1 MKLREGGYMKD
12 VKQTKKPA
20 NKNNKNTSVKKT
32 EAPKAKVKDTKVV
45 IKEVEEIE
53 ENFLDDEDDNRL
65 IIFIAIA
72 ILVIVATVICLIVGC
87 DKKEVN
93 EPKKP
98 EDDVIVPIEDDK
110 KNDTQDDTK
119 VVVKKTTVKNTT
131 SEDNK
136 ESEAVTYRVQ
146 FLLNDTSKTHSEKV
160 VSGGKVDKYLPSG
173 YNSCKYYTD
182 ENLTQEFN
190 FNNEVNESLNIYMS
204 CELTVYTIVYDIESD
219 NPTTYTVEDG
229 EILLKNGK
237 VDNIF
242 DGWFTDTEL
251 TNRIYSLNPSIIKYA
266 SDNTIKLYSDSREKI
281 EFVYYDE
288 NDVGVSGDTVDKDN
302 EKTITIFEMNNDS
315 VCNSGAFLGW
325 TKTKNSNQI
334 DYVGGERVTLESDL
348 YLYPVCGKA
357 KIVYYNEDE
366 VVTIGVKEE
375 EVKDLELPEKPVEDL
390 GVKAPTYFVKSDVK
404 SDNTKE
410 IIDDSELEIDNNQ
423 IRLSDVIK
431 NAGSSYEKPNVGD
444 NVVEKEKVFDGW
456 KQVEKT
462 ETIDPETGETLEVTT
477 VIDEEV
483 TNEEIRDQIDPSDDS
498 IEAKTEIEL
507 EAKWVEQPE
516 DIAETKEDSETVDTV
531 NEDVATE
538 DVETT
543 M

>member
-1 MKLREGGYMKD
+1 M
-12 VKQTKKPA
+12 
-20 NKNNKNTSVKKT
+20 
-32 EAPKAKVKDTKVV
+32 
-45 IKEVEEIE
+45 
-53 ENFLDDEDDNRL
+53 
-65 IIFIAIA
+65 
-72 ILVIVATVICLIVGC
+72 
-87 DKKEVN
+87 
-93 EPKKP
+93 
-98 EDDVIVPIEDDK
+98 
-110 KNDTQDDTK
+110 
-119 VVVKKTTVKNTT
+119 
-131 SEDNK
+131 
-136 ESEAVTYRVQ
+136 
-146 FLLNDTSKTHSEKV
+146 
-160 VSGGKVDKYLPSG
+160 
-173 YNSCKYYTD
+173 
-182 ENLTQEFN
+182 
-190 FNNEVNESLNIYMS
+190 
-204 CELTVYTIVYDIESD
+204 
-219 NPTTYTVEDG
+219 
-229 EILLKNGK
+229 
-237 VDNIF
+237 
-242 DGWFTDTEL
+242 
-251 TNRIYSLNPSIIKYA
+251 
-266 SDNTIKLYSDSREKI
+266 
-281 EFVYYDE
+281 
-288 NDVGVSGDTVDKDN
+288 
-302 EKTITIFEMNNDS
+302 
-315 VCNSGAFLGW
+315 
-325 TKTKNSNQI
+325 
-334 DYVGGERVTLESDL
+334 GGERVTLESDL

-375 EVKDLELPEKPVEDL
+375 EVKDLELPEEPVEDL

-483 TNEEIRDQIDPSDDS
+483 TNEEIKDQIDPSDDS